1 MTTQLRLS
9 RRANEIFPILGFVA
23 ALASLA
29 MPLNAWLVA
38 VVLMGAVI
46 AAVHH
51 AEVIA
56 HRVGEPFGTLI
67 LALAVTVIEVGL
79 ILTLMQA
86 EPEKAQTLA
95 RDTVF
100 AAVMVIVNLL
110 LGLCLLLGAIR
121 HHEQRFQRTGMGAAL
136 ATLTVLT
143 VVTLVLPNFTSSAP
157 GSYYTPVQLGF
168 VAVVSLILYGTFA
181 LVQTVRHRDYFL
193 PDSDA
198 DADGDGVP
206 DAHAEPPTIQRTAIS
221 GALLLASLVAVVLL
235 AKNLSPVMGM
245 LLAEWGAPP
254 AVLGVLIAA
263 LILAPEG
270 LAAVRAAKADRLQ
283 TSLNLARVGA
293 GDDRPHHPCGRSAVD
308 RHRPADQPGPRR
320 QVDGAA
326 VPVFDRRVT
335 NAGERTDDGA
345 SGGHPPDAVRDLPV
359 HDLRTVERPYI
370 TFVMLNLFQHPWPTL
385 SFSAA
390 LKARSGHGP

>member
-1 MTTQLRLS
+1 MTAKFRL
-9 RRANEIFPILGFVA
+9 AAHTNDIFPILGFLA
-23 ALASLA
+23 AMASLA
-29 MPLNAWLVA
+29 MPLGAWLVGFILAGA
-38 VVLMGAVI
+38 VV

-86 EPEKAQTLA
+86 EPEKALTLA

-100 AAVMVIVNLL
+100 AAVMVLLNLL
-110 LGLCLLLGAIR
+110 RGLCLLAGSLR
-121 HHEQRFQRTGMGAAL
+121 HDEQRFQRTGIGAAL

-143 VVTLVLPNFTSSAP
+143 VVTLVLPNFTSSVP
-157 GSYYTPVQLGF
+157 GPFYSGTQLGF
-168 VAVVSLILYGTFA
+168 VAVVSLILYATFA

-193 PDSDA
+193 PDGEAHDE
-198 DADGDGVP
+198 P
-206 DAHAEPPTIQRTAIS
+206 DAHAAPPTVQRTAIS

-235 AKNLSPVMGM
+235 AKNLSPVMGA
-245 LLAEWGAPP
+245 LLADWGAPP

-283 TSLNLARVGA
+283 TSLNLALGSALATIGLTIPAVAILSIVADMPISLGLDA
-293 GDDRPHHPCGRSAVD
+293 KSTVLLFLSLIVSVQTLANGR
-308 RHRPADQPGPRR
+308 
-320 QVDGAA
+320 
-326 VPVFDRRVT
+326 T
-335 NAGERTDDGA
+335 
-345 SGGHPPDAVRDLPV
+345 
-359 HDLRTVERPYI
+359 TVLQGVIHLMLFAIYLFT
-370 TFVMLNLFQHPWPTL
+370 TFVP
-385 SFSAA
+385 
-390 LKARSGHGP
+390 

>member
-1 MTTQLRLS
+1 MRKGGCNRSSMVSKLRLTD
-9 RRANEIFPILGFVA
+9 RANDVFPILGFLTA
-23 ALASLA
+23 MASLA
-29 MPLNAWLVA
+29 IPLNAFLVGFILA
-38 VVLMGAVI
+38 GAIV

-86 EPEKAQTLA
+86 EPAKAQTLA

-100 AAVMVIVNLL
+100 AAVMVILNLL
-110 LGLCLLLGAIR
+110 MGLCLLSGAIR
-121 HHEQRFQRTGMGAAL
+121 HHEQRFQRTGIGAAL

-143 VVTLVLPNFTSSAP
+143 VVTLVLPNFTSSVP
-157 GSYYTPVQLGF
+157 GPFYSATQLGF
-168 VAVVSLILYGTFA
+168 VAVVSLILYATFA

-193 PDSDA
+193 PDGDA
-198 DADGDGVP
+198 QDEP
-206 DAHAEPPTIQRTAIS
+206 DVHAAPPSIKRTAIS

-235 AKNLSPVMGM
+235 AKNLSPVIGA

-283 TSLNLARVGA
+283 TSLNLALGSALATIGLTIPAVAILSIMTDMPISLGLDA
-293 GDDRPHHPCGRSAVD
+293 KSTVLLFLSLIVSVQTLANGR
-308 RHRPADQPGPRR
+308 
-320 QVDGAA
+320 
-326 VPVFDRRVT
+326 T
-335 NAGERTDDGA
+335 
-345 SGGHPPDAVRDLPV
+345 
-359 HDLRTVERPYI
+359 TVLQGVIHLMLFAIYLFT
-370 TFVMLNLFQHPWPTL
+370 TFVP
-385 SFSAA
+385 
-390 LKARSGHGP
+390 

>member
-1 MTTQLRLS
+1 MGRGACDSSPMTTKLRLAD
-9 RRANEIFPILGFVA
+9 RANDLFPILGFVA
-23 ALASLA
+23 AMASLA

-38 VVLMGAVI
+38 IILMGAVV

-100 AAVMVIVNLL
+100 AAVMVIVNLIM
-110 LGLCLLLGAIR
+110 GLCLLSGAIR
-121 HHEQRFQRTGMGAAL
+121 HHEQRFPAHRHRCRARDTNGADRRDAGASQFYVERRRAL
-136 ATLTVLT
+136 LFADPTRFRRGGIADPLCD
-143 VVTLVLPNFTSSAP
+143 
-157 GSYYTPVQLGF
+157 
-168 VAVVSLILYGTFA
+168 FA

-193 PDSDA
+193 PEQDV
-198 DADGDGVP
+198 DADGDGEP
-206 DAHAEPPTIQRTAIS
+206 DNHAAPPTVQRTAIS

-235 AKNLSPVMGM
+235 AKNLSPVMGV

-283 TSLNLARVGA
+283 TSLNLALG
-293 GDDRPHHPCGRSAVD
+293 SALATIGLTI
-308 RHRPADQPGPRR
+308 PA
-320 QVDGAA
+320 VA
-326 VPVFDRRVT
+326 VLSIVT
-335 NAGERTDDGA
+335 
-345 SGGHPPDAVRDLPV
+345 DLPISLGLDAKSTV
-359 HDLRTVERPYI
+359 LLFLSLIVASQTLANGRTTVLQGVIHLMLFAIYLFT
-370 TFVMLNLFQHPWPTL
+370 TFVP
-385 SFSAA
+385 
-390 LKARSGHGP
+390 

>member
-1 MTTQLRLS
+1 MGEGGCNRSPMTQKLRIADRTHDL
-9 RRANEIFPILGFVA
+9 FPILGFLA
-23 ALASLA
+23 AMASLA
-29 MPLNAWLVA
+29 MALNAWLVA
-38 VVLMGAVI
+38 VILIGAII

-100 AAVMVIVNLL
+100 AAVMVILNLI
-110 LGLCLLLGAIR
+110 LGLCLLSGAIR
-121 HHEQRFQRTGMGAAL
+121 HHEQRFQRTGIGAAL

-143 VVTLVLPNFTSSAP
+143 VVTLVLPNFTSSVP
-157 GSYYTPVQLGF
+157 GPFYSATQLGF
-168 VAVVSLILYGTFA
+168 VAVVSLILYATFA

-193 PDSDA
+193 PDG
-198 DADGDGVP
+198 DADGDGEP
-206 DAHAEPPTIQRTAIS
+206 DAHAPPPTINRTMIS

-235 AKNLSPVMGM
+235 AKNLSPVMGA
-245 LLAEWGAPP
+245 LLSDWGAPP

-283 TSLNLARVGA
+283 TSMNLALG
-293 GDDRPHHPCGRSAVD
+293 SALATIGLTI
-308 RHRPADQPGPRR
+308 PA
-320 QVDGAA
+320 VA
-326 VPVFDRRVT
+326 VLSIVT
-335 NAGERTDDGA
+335 
-345 SGGHPPDAVRDLPV
+345 DLPISLGLDAKSTV
-359 HDLRTVERPYI
+359 LLFLSLIVASQTLANGRTTVLQGVIHLMLFAIYLFT
-370 TFVMLNLFQHPWPTL
+370 TFVP
-385 SFSAA
+385 
-390 LKARSGHGP
+390 

>member
-38 VVLMGAVI
+38 FVLMGAVV

-110 LGLCLLLGAIR
+110 LGLCLLSGAIR

-168 VAVVSLILYGTFA
+168 VAVVSLILYATFA

-193 PDSDA
+193 P
-198 DADGDGVP
+198 DGDGVP

-235 AKNLSPVMGM
+235 AKNLSPVMGA
-245 LLAEWGAPP
+245 LLSDWGAPP

-283 TSLNLARVGA
+283 TSLNLALGSALATIGLTIPAVAMLSIITEMPISLGLDA
-293 GDDRPHHPCGRSAVD
+293 KSTVLLFLSLIVASQTLANGR
-308 RHRPADQPGPRR
+308 
-320 QVDGAA
+320 
-326 VPVFDRRVT
+326 T
-335 NAGERTDDGA
+335 
-345 SGGHPPDAVRDLPV
+345 
-359 HDLRTVERPYI
+359 TVLQGVIHLMLFAIYLFT
-370 TFVMLNLFQHPWPTL
+370 TFVP
-385 SFSAA
+385 
-390 LKARSGHGP
+390 

>member
-1 MTTQLRLS
+1 MTSKLRLAD
-9 RRANEIFPILGFVA
+9 RTNDIFPILGFVA
-23 ALASLA
+23 ALASFGMA
-29 MPLNAWLVA
+29 LNPWMVA
-38 VVLMGAVI
+38 IILMGAVV

-100 AAVMVIVNLL
+100 AAVMVILNLL
-110 LGLCLLLGAIR
+110 MGLCLLAGSIR
-121 HHEQRFQRTGMGAAL
+121 HHEQRFQRTGIGAAL

-143 VVTLVLPNFTSSAP
+143 VVTLVLPNFTSSVP
-157 GSYYTPVQLGF
+157 GPFYSATQLGF
-168 VAVVSLILYGTFA
+168 VAAVSLVLYSTFA

-193 PDSDA
+193 PEPDA
-198 DADGDGVP
+198 DIEGDGEP
-206 DAHAEPPTIQRTAIS
+206 DTHAAPPSVQRTAIS
-221 GALLLASLVAVVLL
+221 GALLLASLFAVVLL
-235 AKNLSPVMGM
+235 AKNLSPVMGA
-245 LLAEWGAPP
+245 LLEDWGAPP

-283 TSLNLARVGA
+283 TSLNLALG
-293 GDDRPHHPCGRSAVD
+293 SALATIGLTI
-308 RHRPADQPGPRR
+308 PA
-320 QVDGAA
+320 VAILSII
-326 VPVFDRRVT
+326 T
-335 NAGERTDDGA
+335 
-345 SGGHPPDAVRDLPV
+345 DLPISLGLDAKSTV
-359 HDLRTVERPYI
+359 LLFLSLIVSVQTLANGRTTVLQGVIHLMLFAIYLFT
-370 TFVMLNLFQHPWPTL
+370 TFVP
-385 SFSAA
+385 
-390 LKARSGHGP
+390 

>member
-1 MTTQLRLS
+1 MTSKLRLAD
-9 RRANEIFPILGFVA
+9 RTNDIFPILGFLA
-23 ALASLA
+23 AMASLA

-38 VVLMGAVI
+38 FILAGAVV

-100 AAVMVIVNLL
+100 AAVMVILNLL
-110 LGLCLLLGAIR
+110 MGLCLLSGAIR
-121 HHEQRFQRTGMGAAL
+121 HHEQRFQRTGIGAAL

-143 VVTLVLPNFTSSAP
+143 VVTLVLPNFTSSVP
-157 GSYYTPVQLGF
+157 GPFYSATQLGF
-168 VAVVSLILYGTFA
+168 VAVVSLILYATFA

-193 PDSDA
+193 PDGDA
-198 DADGDGVP
+198 QDEP
-206 DAHAEPPTIQRTAIS
+206 DVHAAPPSVHRTAIS

-235 AKNLSPVMGM
+235 AKNLSPIMGS
-245 LLAEWGAPP
+245 LLANWGAPP

-283 TSLNLARVGA
+283 TSLNLALGSALATIGLTIPAVAILSIMTDMPISLGLDA
-293 GDDRPHHPCGRSAVD
+293 KSTVLLFLSLIVSVQTLANGR
-308 RHRPADQPGPRR
+308 
-320 QVDGAA
+320 
-326 VPVFDRRVT
+326 T
-335 NAGERTDDGA
+335 
-345 SGGHPPDAVRDLPV
+345 
-359 HDLRTVERPYI
+359 TVLQGVIHLMLFAIYLFT
-370 TFVMLNLFQHPWPTL
+370 TFVP
-385 SFSAA
+385 
-390 LKARSGHGP
+390 